1 MRQGCVQLPTP
12 ARLREVSVTGK
23 LEHSMRIVAET
34 ISPAVARRI
43 SWALA
48 EILQWTVSSK
58 WPEVAWSFSR
68 LTGDGFPLE
77 FTLSSLDATVRY
89 TAEVAG
95 PEVAEV
101 ERLPRALEL
110 IDRLGG
116 VLPGAHITRL
126 LHQVQAAGPLSY
138 GAWIGGRHD
147 NFGDRFKVYVEVP
160 RTGMREAQ
168 DLVREMIGDQP
179 LPNLSNPEFRLIGYE
194 PGEKRFECYFHVD
207 RLEVW
212 ELERLMGQAGLAER
226 HTSLLNMLAE
236 SYNRPVQSTIPDEN
250 LGFSFSYS
258 LAGSPTVFSFFTYA
272 RSVFGSDANIRLRL
286 LELGKAKGGNFQ
298 TYEQLTAPLAHR
310 TSWKTRHGV
319 VSFVVPPD
327 GPLVLQIGLRPPE
340 TPYNI
345 EP

>member
-1 MRQGCVQLPTP
+1 MTPGCVQPPTP
-12 ARLREVSVTGK
+12 ARLREVSVAGK
-23 LEHSMRIVAET
+23 LERSMRIFAAK
-34 ISPAVARRI
+34 ISPAVARRM

-101 ERLPRALEL
+101 ERLPCALEL

-116 VLPGAHITRL
+116 VVPAAHITRL
-126 LHQVQAAGPLSY
+126 LHQVQAAWPLSY

-147 NFGDRFKVYVEVP
+147 HFGDRFKVYVEVP

-168 DLVREMIGDQP
+168 DLVRATIAHQP

-194 PGEKRFECYFHVD
+194 PGEKRFECYFQID
-207 RLEVW
+207 RLETW

-226 HTSLLNMLAE
+226 KTSLLNLLAE
-236 SYNRPVQSTIPDEN
+236 SYHRPVQSTIPDEN

-258 LAGSPTVFSFFTYA
+258 LAGGPTVFSFFTYA

-286 LELGKAKGGNFQ
+286 LELGKEKGWNFQ

-310 TSWKTRHGV
+310 TNWKTRHGLIC
-319 VSFVVPPD
+319 FVVPPD
-327 GPLVLQIGLRPPE
+327 GPLFLQIGIRPSE
-340 TPYNI
+340 ISYNI

>member
-1 MRQGCVQLPTP
+1 MTASCVQSSRS
-12 ARLREVSVTGK
+12 AHLRGLTVAAALDRCVQIIAANVSPG
-23 LEHSMRIVAET
+23 VAKRMSE
-34 ISPAVARRI
+34 
-43 SWALA
+43 ALG

-58 WPEVAWSFSR
+58 WPEVIWSFSR

-77 FTLSSLDATVRY
+77 FTLSSLDTTVRY

-95 PEVAEV
+95 AEVAEV
-101 ERLPRALEL
+101 ERLPCALEL
-110 IDRLGG
+110 VDRLGT
-116 VLPGAHITRL
+116 VVPAARITRL
-126 LHQVQAAGPLSY
+126 LHQVQAAGPLLY

-147 NFGDRFKVYVEVP
+147 HFSDRFKVYVEVP

-168 DLVREMIGDQP
+168 ELVREMIADQP

-194 PGEKRFECYFHVD
+194 PGEKRFECYFHID
-207 RLEVW
+207 RLEAW
-212 ELERLMGQAGLAER
+212 ELERLLDQAGLAER
-226 HTSLLNMLAE
+226 QTSLLNLLAE

-272 RSVFGSDANIRLRL
+272 RSVFGSDAKIRLRL
-286 LELGKAKGGNFQ
+286 LELGKARGWNFQ
-298 TYEQLTAPLAHR
+298 TYEHLTAPLAHR
-310 TSWKTRHGV
+310 TSWKTRHGL

-340 TPYNI
+340 TPYNV